1 MSTTQDMPQM
11 TREQF
16 ELEST
21 ALALEFL
28 QVLRGRTLSTGVVL
42 QAVMEVHRCVARK
55 LPVEVHSELSMAM
68 AAYAGELMQG
78 LPPAPIPSP
87 TQSTNLH

>member
-1 MSTTQDMPQM
+1 MNTRQDMPQM

-21 ALALEFL
+21 ALAIGFL
-28 QVLRGRTLSTGVVL
+28 SVLSGRTVSSGVVL
-42 QAVMEVHRCVARK
+42 QAVMEVHRCVARQMP
-55 LPVEVHSELSMAM
+55 LDAQAELSMAM

-78 LPPAPIPSP
+78 LKPAPIPNPS
-87 TQSTNLH
+87 QSANLH

>member
-1 MSTTQDMPQM
+1 MSTTQEMPQM

-16 ELEST
+16 ELQT
-21 ALALEFL
+21 VDLAREFL
-28 QVLRGRTLSTGVVL
+28 AVLQGRRLSSGVVM
-42 QAVMEVHRCVARK
+42 QAAMEVHRCVARQM
-55 LPVEVHSELSMAM
+55 STQAQGELSMAM

-78 LPPAPIPSP
+78 LQPIPSP